1 EVEAGRPKKSTKTPS
16 RRAAFWSIRIP
27 IIRPR
32 RSASRTGRRAP
43 RLAIS
48 STPALRRNFSASA
61 SSQGASSGRTTI
73 DRGKPVRRCA
83 GTERQR
89 RIGAREVVE
98 GEPAAAAERHVGGV
112 AEPTTEPEGERQR
125 QPAGGRDEGA
135 RG

>member
-1 EVEAGRPKKSTKTPS
+1 MLREVEAGRPKKSTKTPS

-43 RLAIS
+43 RVAIQ
-48 STPALRRNFSASA
+48 AR
-61 SSQGASSGRTTI
+61 
-73 DRGKPVRRCA
+73 A

>member
-1 EVEAGRPKKSTKTPS
+1 MFSSRSSLLQSRSFFFFQAEDGIRYKLVTGVQTCALPILARQARAGP
-16 RRAAFWSIRIP
+16 
-27 IIRPR
+27 
-32 RSASRTGRRAP
+32 
-43 RLAIS
+43 
-48 STPALRRNFSASA
+48 
-61 SSQGASSGRTTI
+61 
-73 DRGKPVRRCA
+73 
-83 GTERQR
+83 ERQR